1 MTLAV
6 AASFAP
12 VRRAPDEAP
21 GFGGRA
27 QSRPGTDRPLF
38 CFSVAL
44 GPALHG
50 EVAGSHCRSGWKNV
64 AFAELRE
71 GRPLS
76 TALACLRSAS
86 AVKGALRGEK
96 DAPTALSAPQDQLQ
110 VVTWAAEQECR
121 LTRVYAARGIQ
132 VSQGPRPNVNVKV
145 N

>member
-1 MTLAV
+1 MV
-6 AASFAP
+6 
-12 VRRAPDEAP
+12 
-21 GFGGRA
+21 
-27 QSRPGTDRPLF
+27 
-38 CFSVAL
+38 
-44 GPALHG
+44 
-50 EVAGSHCRSGWKNV
+50 
-64 AFAELRE
+64 FAELRE

-86 AVKGALRGEK
+86 TVKGALRGEK